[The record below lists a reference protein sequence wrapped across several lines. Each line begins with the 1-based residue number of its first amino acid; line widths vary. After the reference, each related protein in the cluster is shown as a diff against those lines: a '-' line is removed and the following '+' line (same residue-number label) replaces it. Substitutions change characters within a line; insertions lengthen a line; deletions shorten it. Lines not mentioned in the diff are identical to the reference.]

1 VLIIVCCL
9 GVLLA
14 AGWWWTRPTGH
25 YGELDA
31 QVSLGPS
38 CQQANAPESCRRLRG
53 HPLHVVLYNVHDNT
67 WNRVYTTDPSGRLQ
81 VRVPQGT
88 YWIAFADG
96 DTGLMTNRAQRRFT
110 ITSRGA
116 NIGRVW
122 PKDLRPYRAYESG

>member
-1 VLIIVCCL
+1 MSAGERARVVSA
-9 GVLLA
+9 A
-14 AGWWWTRPTGH
+14 AGPSASRRP
-25 YGELDA
+25 
-31 QVSLGPS
+31 
-38 CQQANAPESCRRLRG
+38 
-53 HPLHVVLYNVHDNT
+53 YNVHDNT